1 MDDKKLEQF
10 LPYLEHSNVSAEMK
24 MQILR
29 DLCRVLESF
38 VDEAWGTCPIQ
49 QGLGEKP
56 DESSN

>member
-10 LPYLEHSNVSAEMK
+10 LPYLEHSNVSEEMK

-29 DLCRVLESF
+29 DLRKVLESF

-49 QGLGEKP
+49 QVLGKKP